1 MARVQ
6 VTKINFQPIVRAFFK
21 TRAFKNAA
29 RRIAEK
35 RFGKAKSNLINRF
48 DSHPVTREIEGGAEA
63 SNSSGTLGGDGNL
76 FTFIGFYRE
85 DNPIERVRSALHTK
99 IRMIPGRI
107 ATRKNVISAE
117 FTVIAPTIVDLS
129 SITPMPWEGGS
140 WIRAIE
146 SGISGFGYYMFKRN
160 EASRSGH
167 GLQINK
173 KVRNGGYRPVKYY
186 SDLFKKFRK
195 EIIIGL

>member
-6 VTKINFQPIVRAFFK
+6 VTKINFKPMVRDFSK
-21 TRAFKNAA
+21 TRAFKNEA
-29 RRIAEK
+29 RKIANK
-35 RFGKAKSNLINRF
+35 RFQKAKNNLINGF
-48 DSHPVTREIEGGAEA
+48 DSHPITREIEGGAEA
-63 SNSSGTLGGDGNL
+63 SNTSGTLGGDGNL

-85 DNPIERVRSALHTK
+85 DNPVEKVRSALREK
-99 IRMIPGRI
+99 IRITSGRI
-107 ATRKNVISAE
+107 ATNKNVASAE
-117 FTVIAPTIVDLS
+117 FTVSAPTIADLS

-140 WIRAIE
+140 WIKAIE

-167 GLQINK
+167 GLQIDR

-186 SDLFKKFRK
+186 SDLFRKFRK
-195 EIIIGL
+195 EVIVGL

>member
-1 MARVQ
+1 
-6 VTKINFQPIVRAFFK
+6 
-21 TRAFKNAA
+21 
-29 RRIAEK
+29 
-35 RFGKAKSNLINRF
+35 
-48 DSHPVTREIEGGAEA
+48 
-63 SNSSGTLGGDGNL
+63 
-76 FTFIGFYRE
+76 
-85 DNPIERVRSALHTK
+85 
-99 IRMIPGRI
+99 MIPGRI